1 MNIIKLEPLEQLSSI
16 EGQDFYIKN
25 LLECQNDYIKTINKY
40 ADKRNRLKEKDE
52 LKIENLVNEYFPK
65 IKDII
70 TKFFY
75 FVEIVNNNCN
85 NNNFEKPFYWD
96 VEDEY
101 ENDIDSFYNSI
112 IYSLKLVK
120 ESKILHKITRMI

>member
-1 MNIIKLEPLEQLSSI
+1 MNIVKLEPLEQLSSI

-25 LLECQNDYIKTINKY
+25 LLECQSDYIKTINKY

-65 IKDII
+65 IKDIV

-75 FVEIVNNNCN
+75 FVEIINNNCN

-101 ENDIDSFYNSI
+101 EKDIDSFYNSI
-112 IYSLKLVK
+112 VYSLKLVK